1 MRPML
6 VSNGT
11 AFSERPYAQV
21 ANYQTKT
28 CIPLMYV
35 AMYATLACLPFVS
48 IE

>member
-1 MRPML
+1 MSP
-6 VSNGT
+6 
-11 AFSERPYAQV
+11 V

-28 CIPLMYV
+28 RIPLMYV